1 MREEILSLLFLS
13 IPLMNGD
20 VKNAI
25 PIIKMLTNSD
35 KNIMIYNVS
44 MKYKEK
50 EVSIPIKKDSARPIM
65 EI

>member
-20 VKNAI
+20 IKNAI
-25 PIIKMLTNSD
+25 PIIKTLTNSD

-44 MKYKEK
+44 MEYK
-50 EVSIPIKKDSARPIM
+50 
-65 EI
+65 